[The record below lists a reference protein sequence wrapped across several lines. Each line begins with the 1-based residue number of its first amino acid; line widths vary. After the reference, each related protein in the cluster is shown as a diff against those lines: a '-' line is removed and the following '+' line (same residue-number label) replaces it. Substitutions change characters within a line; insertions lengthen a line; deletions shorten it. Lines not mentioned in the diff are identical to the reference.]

1 MKKNYFLLLLV
12 AATAA
17 MATLTAC
24 QDLDMNPSPN
34 SDYAVVTPNASFN
47 AADIIKTYTFKTRA
61 GERVSIPVT
70 APFATRMDPEFDANG
85 KKLADS
91 LARWIVYNYGKCTS
105 GAISL
110 TTTENLTNH
119 YGLNITTDLEFY
131 VYETG
136 KSHVEGVFN
145 TFAYPVRIRQVGT
158 DGTYY
163 LTAEQIRKWKTEPN
177 GVFADMPDKGDEF
190 ILEIGG
196 RNYVKGTVK
205 SLGSLQQETKTPQ
218 TANGSWSAPWAI
230 VGSHFVNRDFDIMEM
245 TVDVDGEELPVRLEY
260 MSDYKLFS
268 NFNVKTGDT
277 VEICFR
283 KAGATRTHGLYYA
296 SPLDVFKI

>member
-17 MATLTAC
+17 MASLTAC
-24 QDLDMNPSPN
+24 QDLDANPSP
-34 SDYAVVTPNASFN
+34 YAEYATETPKGNFN
-47 AADIIKTYTFKTRA
+47 VAEIIKTYTFNTRV
-61 GERVSIPVT
+61 GESVSIPVN
-70 APFATRMDPEFDANG
+70 APFVTRMDPERDANG

-91 LARWIVYNYGKCTS
+91 LARWIVYNNGNCVS

-110 TTTENLTNH
+110 TTTETLTNQS
-119 YGLNITTDLEFY
+119 GRNITTDLELY

-145 TFAYPVRIRQVGT
+145 IFAYPVRIRQAGT
-158 DGTYY
+158 DGTCY
-163 LTAEQIRKWKTEPN
+163 LTAEQIKQWKNEPN
-177 GVFADMPDKGDEF
+177 GVFAELPDKGDEF
-190 ILEIGG
+190 VQEIGG

-205 SLGSLQQETKTPQ
+205 FIGSLLTETKKPE
-218 TANGSWSAPWAI
+218 ANGSWSAPWAI
-230 VGSHFVNRDFDIMEM
+230 VGSHFVNRDFDVLEM

-283 KAGATRTHGLYYA
+283 KAGATKTHGLYYA

>member
-17 MATLTAC
+17 LTSLTAC
-24 QDLDMNPSPN
+24 QNLDANPSPY
-34 SDYAVVTPNASFN
+34 SDYAIVTPDANFD

-61 GERVSIPVT
+61 GENVSIPVN
-70 APFATRMDPEFDANG
+70 APFATRMDPELDPNG
-85 KKLADS
+85 EKLADT

-110 TTTENLTNH
+110 TTTEKLTNDNGH
-119 YGLNITTDLEFY
+119 NITTDLELY
-131 VYETG
+131 VYETA
-136 KSHVEGVFN
+136 KSHVDGVFN

-163 LTAEQIRKWKTEPN
+163 LNAKQIKKWKKEPFGIFAELPDN
-177 GVFADMPDKGDEF
+177 GNIFTK
-190 ILEIGG
+190 EIGG
-196 RNYVKGTVK
+196 RNYVKGTVMNIS
-205 SLGSLQQETKTPQ
+205 SLRMETKTPN
-218 TANGSWSAPWAI
+218 TATGSWSAPWAI
-230 VGSHFVNRDFDIMEM
+230 EGDHFVNRDFDILEL
-245 TVDVDGEELPVRLEY
+245 VLDVDGEEFQVRLEY

-283 KAGATRTHGLYYA
+283 QAGACRERGVYIAT
-296 SPLDVFKI
+296 PLDVFKI